1 VTKFAVITNSTF
13 RDGPS
18 ACYGNFSALADGKGT
33 FSMSC
38 SGAPRTVQVEQSTPD
53 ALTIDGTAMTRCK
66 P

>member
-1 VTKFAVITNSTF
+1 VITNSTF

-33 FSMSC
+33 LQMSC
-38 SGAPRTVQVEQSTPD
+38 GGTARTVQLEQASPD
-53 ALTIDGTAMTRCK
+53 TLTVDGVALLRCK